1 MISVTQIIK
10 NWRTQ
15 KILAK
20 NRRILILIDE
30 ISRRGCTNE
39 KREDAVNFVG
49 LIISQDTSRWLR
61 DGLTIGIRIWRR
73 D

>member
-61 DGLTIGIRIWRR
+61 DGLTIGIRI
-73 D
+73 